1 MHHICIGFQKVVKAI
16 MKNIIERVSSIRFWD
31 NSDEVRINQLQ
42 YHYQIKG
49 GATEVQTNKPTTKK
63 NALNVHDNANF
74 PTNVKQVLKTVKL
87 GLQGQLRG

>member
-49 GATEVQTNKPTTKK
+49 GATEVQK
-63 NALNVHDNANF
+63 
-74 PTNVKQVLKTVKL
+74 
-87 GLQGQLRG
+87 